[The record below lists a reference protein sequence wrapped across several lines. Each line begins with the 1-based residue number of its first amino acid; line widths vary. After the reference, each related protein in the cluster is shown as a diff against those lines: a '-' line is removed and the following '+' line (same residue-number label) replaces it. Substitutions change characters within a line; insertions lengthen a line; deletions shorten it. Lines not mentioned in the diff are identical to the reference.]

1 MLTLFTLTLLAGLA
15 QPADP
20 PAPAPTP
27 AQPTP
32 AAPTPAFPDAKAL
45 LIALEKADEGLDQL
59 QAGVRYDVLEVD
71 VDDRT
76 IRLGDL
82 FFDRVKDEAGKP
94 VRRFAVRFTKL
105 LVGTSTRDEERIHC
119 FDGRWYAE
127 KSPAQKKI
135 NRKEVAPP
143 GEQVDPLKIGEGPL
157 PIPIG
162 QKHQDILARYD
173 ADLRPVEDGLD
184 DKDAALK
191 GFVADCV
198 QIRLIPTASHRDR
211 DRFKE
216 IRLWYSPE
224 EVRKDET
231 PTGRLL
237 PRLARTVGRNGNI
250 TLVQLVDV
258 RVNKRATIDP
268 GLMVTTAPP
277 GWDVTETPFRRAAA
291 PEQKPQD
298 PAGGDAPKPES
309 APKDGVKTEDK
320 KDAPTPTP
328 APAEAPRK
336 DDPK

>member
-1 MLTLFTLTLLAGLA
+1 MLTLLTLTLLAGTA
-15 QPADP
+15 QPADQPAPTPP
-20 PAPAPTP
+20 PAQTPTPTPTPTPAPTP
-27 AQPTP
+27 A
-32 AAPTPAFPDAKAL
+32 AAHPPAFADAKAL

-76 IRLGDL
+76 IRMGDL
-82 FFDRVKDEAGKP
+82 FFDRVKDEAGRP
-94 VRRFAVRFTKL
+94 VRRFAVRFSKL
-105 LVGTSTRDEERIHC
+105 MVGTSTRDDVRIHC

-127 KSPAQKKI
+127 KAPAEKKI

-143 GEQVDPLKIGEGPL
+143 GELVDPLKIGEGPL

-162 QKHQDILARYD
+162 QKHEDILARYD

-184 DKDAALK
+184 AKDASLK
-191 GFVADCV
+191 GFVGDCV
-198 QIRLIPTASHRDR
+198 QVRLVPTASYRDR

-216 IRLWYSPE
+216 IRLWYGPE
-224 EVRKDET
+224 EVGKDDA

-250 TLVQLVDV
+250 TLVQLVNV

-268 GLMVTTAPP
+268 ELMVTTAPA
-277 GWDVTETPFRRAAA
+277 GWDVTETPFRRPA

-298 PAGGDAPKPES
+298 PPKPES
-309 APKDGVKTEDK
+309 APKDGGKAEEK
-320 KDAPTPTP
+320 KDADVPSKD
-328 APAEAPRK
+328 APK
-336 DDPK
+336 

>member
-15 QPADP
+15 QPADQ
-20 PAPAPTP
+20 PAPTPTPAP

-32 AAPTPAFPDAKAL
+32 AAAAQTPAFPDAKAL

-105 LVGTSTRDEERIHC
+105 LVGTSTREDERIHC

-143 GEQVDPLKIGEGPL
+143 GELVDPLKIGEGPL

-162 QKHQDILARYD
+162 QKHQDRSGAHIVGTIHIRGWHIARQAFRRQLARSEKKEPATAGKNKINPD
-173 ADLRPVEDGLD
+173 AI
-184 DKDAALK
+184 AAHVRK
-191 GFVADCV
+191 FVAFAG
-198 QIRLIPTASHRDR
+198 QL
-211 DRFKE
+211 
-216 IRLWYSPE
+216 
-224 EVRKDET
+224 
-231 PTGRLL
+231 PTG
-237 PRLARTVGRNGNI
+237 
-250 TLVQLVDV
+250 QL
-258 RVNKRATIDP
+258 
-268 GLMVTTAPP
+268 
-277 GWDVTETPFRRAAA
+277 
-291 PEQKPQD
+291 
-298 PAGGDAPKPES
+298 
-309 APKDGVKTEDK
+309 
-320 KDAPTPTP
+320 
-328 APAEAPRK
+328 
-336 DDPK
+336 